1 MDDGSRFASFAFLPH
16 TKYDCGVELCWFPA
30 LALICSFRSAAEWC
44 LVRFLDLRDG
54 RTAEAA
60 QFVYE

>member
-1 MDDGSRFASFAFLPH
+1 MMVLALHHLLFSLTQSTIVAWR
-16 TKYDCGVELCWFPA
+16 LCWFPA